1 MEIEVTDYTKE
12 RHWFV
17 TGWLILKIAANCV
30 TAYFYLKSIFI
41 LKGSPI
47 DISEREWIIILLIAM
62 AIINVL
68 LSILI
73 LNWKKIG
80 FWGFIL
86 TGVITFI
93 INLNMETSL
102 VLALLGLSGI
112 PILFGILKI
121 KKSGISTWEGLK

>member
-41 LKGSPI
+41 LKSSPI
-47 DISEREWIIILLIAM
+47 EISGREWIIILLTAI

-68 LSILI
+68 LSILL
-73 LNWKKIG
+73 LNWRKMG
-80 FWGFIL
+80 FWGFVL
-86 TGVITFI
+86 TGILIFI
-93 INLNMETSL
+93 INLNIGTNLILS
-102 VLALLGLSGI
+102 LLGLCGI
-112 PILFGILKI
+112 PILFGILRI
-121 KKSGISTWEGLK
+121 KRNGVSAWDGLG

>member
-41 LKGSPI
+41 TKGSPI
-47 DISEREWIIILLIAM
+47 DISEREWIIILLIAI

-112 PILFGILKI
+112 PILFGILRI
-121 KKSGISTWEGLK
+121 KRNGVSAWDGLG

>member
-47 DISEREWIIILLIAM
+47 DISEREWIIILLIAI

-73 LNWKKIG
+73 LIWRKMG
-80 FWGFIL
+80 FWGFVL
-86 TGVITFI
+86 TGILIFI
-93 INLNMETSL
+93 INLNIGTNLILSL
-102 VLALLGLSGI
+102 FGLCGI

-121 KKSGISTWEGLK
+121 KKSGISTWEGLG

>member
-47 DISEREWIIILLIAM
+47 DISEREWIIILLIAI

-112 PILFGILKI
+112 PILFGILRI
-121 KKSGISTWEGLK
+121 KRNGVSAWDGLG

>member
-30 TAYFYLKSIFI
+30 TTYFFLKSIFI
-41 LKGSPI
+41 LKDSPI
-47 DISEREWIIILLIAM
+47 GISEREWTIILLAAI

-73 LNWKKIG
+73 LNWQKIG

-86 TGVITFI
+86 TGVMTFI
-93 INLNMETSL
+93 LNLNIGTSL

-112 PILFGILKI
+112 PILFAILKI
-121 KKSGISTWEGLK
+121 KKGGISAWEGLG

>member
-121 KKSGISTWEGLK
+121 KKSGISTWEGLG